1 MKTILLSAGDLS
13 GEGHGAELVRVL
25 RQRIPDARFVGMGG
39 AAMAAAGVELSVDQR
54 QLAVGGIFEIFGSL
68 PRVIG
73 AWRGMLRC
81 LRETRPDLIVLIDS
95 GGFNLPFARRARAMT
110 NAKILYYVAPQVWA
124 WRPGR
129 LQKLVDRTDR
139 IAVILPFEKTFY
151 AEHGV
156 AVDLVGHPAV
166 DGIASER
173 TPVTAL
179 DVQAARASLG
189 IDAPGPLLGLFPGSR
204 RNELARHL
212 PIQLDAFLRL
222 REREPD
228 LRHLQG
234 IVGLAPNLDPGE
246 ARKIIVRQLAKA
258 PDPADAANAIQIA
271 SADGGLVLDACDVA
285 LVKPGTITVELML
298 RRKPMVV
305 VGRVNAATA
314 MIARRSLYI
323 EWLSMPNLI
332 ANAAIVPEFL
342 QEAATRDRIAA
353 ALAPLFAGEAR
364 DQQIAALDRASQ
376 RLGPAGAAN
385 RTAAIVEE
393 MLGTDPT

>member
-1 MKTILLSAGDLS
+1 M
-13 GEGHGAELVRVL
+13 
-25 RQRIPDARFVGMGG
+25 
-39 AAMAAAGVELSVDQR
+39 
-54 QLAVGGIFEIFGSL
+54 
-68 PRVIG
+68 
-73 AWRGMLRC
+73 
-81 LRETRPDLIVLIDS
+81 
-95 GGFNLPFARRARAMT
+95 
-110 NAKILYYVAPQVWA
+110 
-124 WRPGR
+124 
-129 LQKLVDRTDR
+129 
-139 IAVILPFEKTFY
+139 
-151 AEHGV
+151 
-156 AVDLVGHPAV
+156 
-166 DGIASER
+166 
-173 TPVTAL
+173 
-179 DVQAARASLG
+179 
-189 IDAPGPLLGLFPGSR
+189 
-204 RNELARHL
+204 
-212 PIQLDAFLRL
+212 
-222 REREPD
+222 
-228 LRHLQG
+228 
-234 IVGLAPNLDPGE
+234 
-246 ARKIIVRQLAKA
+246 
-258 PDPADAANAIQIA
+258 
-271 SADGGLVLDACDVA
+271 LDACDVA